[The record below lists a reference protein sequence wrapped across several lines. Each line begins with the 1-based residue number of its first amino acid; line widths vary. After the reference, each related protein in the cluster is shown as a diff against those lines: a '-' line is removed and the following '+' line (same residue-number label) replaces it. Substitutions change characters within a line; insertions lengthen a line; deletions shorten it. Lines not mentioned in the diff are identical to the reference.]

1 MYKIVKSYYLIAFVA
16 MFSLLVS
23 CNTVYEDKHNFDMQG
38 WNYKDS
44 ISFEAEIIKN
54 DIPYNVFID
63 INNNDEYKYSN
74 IYLFIS
80 LKSPDNI
87 VITDTVDVMLADYK
101 GKWYGNEKGDDYEGH
116 YLFKRTVLFPSEGT
130 YTFSIKQGMRDDI
143 IEGVSSIGVSI
154 EKFKE

>member
-1 MYKIVKSYYLIAFVA
+1 MFLI
-16 MFSLLVS
+16 S
-23 CNTVYEDKHNFDMQG
+23 CNTVYEQKTEFNEQA

-44 ISFEAEIIKN
+44 VVFEADIDKI

-63 INNNDEYKYSN
+63 INNREEYKYSN

-80 LKSPDNI
+80 LKSPDNK

-116 YLFKRTVLFPSEGT
+116 YLFKRTVLFPTKGT

-143 IEGVSSIGVSI
+143 IKGISSVGVSI
-154 EKFKE
+154 EEYKE

>member
-1 MYKIVKSYYLIAFVA
+1 MFLI
-16 MFSLLVS
+16 S
-23 CNTVYEDKHNFDMQG
+23 CNTIYEEKHEFSEQG

-44 ISFEAEIIKN
+44 VVFVANITKN

-63 INNNDEYKYSN
+63 INNKEEYKYSN

-80 LKSPDNI
+80 LKSPDNV

-116 YLFKRTVLFPSEGT
+116 YLFKRTVLFPTEGN
-130 YTFSIKQGMRDDI
+130 YTFSIKQGMRDDVI
-143 IEGVSSIGVSI
+143 NGISAVGVSI